1 MALAYPRGVPL
12 ACRCGALPKPT
23 LRQAK
28 PALAAIPGEGELE
41 AELLRLETNFSHLG
55 HDGPLALD
63 EALAKARAADDAGL
77 LARALCLA
85 ARAHV
90 FRGRI
95 EHGIAT
101 ADEAIAMIAT
111 LDKDRASALAGV
123 ASEAW
128 RTAGRGFFKLGNLAE
143 ALPRLETAVTIA
155 EEALKQPERS
165 GDRESGISA
174 MTAYPR
180 ALQDLGVAFT
190 AVRETDEAIATYARA
205 VAAADAQPEIYRLIP
220 DDILLALTGWAEG
233 LQQRHQ
239 ARLAGDAARK
249 RADAGV
255 SADLL
260 AAREIISGRAR
271 VLIDQAEYAAGEG
284 ATPLSG
290 YGYQSYYGALGRQLL
305 LEGDPDAALIEFE
318 RQGALGNAVGNAT
331 VAASG
336 EVGMA
341 AALLARDQYQPAL
354 GHSLAAL
361 ARLGEDDDAA
371 LRAEALLVTSRVYAA
386 LGDDGQALDAL
397 EAYNVVRDLLQ
408 ARDAK
413 LYASYLA
420 SRIGLEKLRAEADAQ
435 RRIAADLVALNAR
448 LEEQAAALGAQST
461 ELLAARHTAEASNS
475 AKSLFLA
482 NMSHE
487 LRTPL
492 NAILGFSE
500 LMMNAGS
507 PSHGGY
513 ARDIHEAGSHLLTII
528 NDLLDLSRI
537 EAGGMELDIGTIFVD
552 ELFAECRK
560 LLAEKAAA
568 AGVKLVSS
576 VAEEARTIR
585 GDALRLRQ
593 ILLNLLSNAIKF
605 TPRGGV
611 VALSALISHEG
622 ELLFTVADTGCGMTP
637 AEIEIALE
645 PFGMVDSSMGRR
657 KQGTGLGLP
666 LATRLTALHGG
677 RLVIHSEPGLGTQ
690 VTVALPA
697 S

>member
-1 MALAYPRGVPL
+1 M
-12 ACRCGALPKPT
+12 
-23 LRQAK
+23 
-28 PALAAIPGEGELE
+28 
-41 AELLRLETNFSHLG
+41 
-55 HDGPLALD
+55 ALD

-77 LARALCLA
+77 LARALCLK
-85 ARAHV
+85 ARADV

-95 EHGIAT
+95 ERGIAT
-101 ADEAIAMIAT
+101 ADEAIALIAT
-111 LDKDRASALAGV
+111 LDSGRMSALAGV

-155 EEALKQPERS
+155 EEGQNQPGRP
-165 GDRESGISA
+165 GDLVSGISP

-180 ALQDLGVAFT
+180 ALQDMGVALT
-190 AVRETDEAIATYARA
+190 AVRETDEAIASYARA
-205 VAAADAQPEIYRLIP
+205 VAAADAQPDLYRLIP

-233 LQQRHQ
+233 LQLRHQ
-239 ARLAGDAARK
+239 TRLTGDAARK
-249 RADAGV
+249 RAAAVIGD
-255 SADLL
+255 DLV

-271 VLIDQAEYAAGEG
+271 SLIERAEYAAGEG

-305 LEGDPDAALIEFE
+305 LEGDPDAACIEFE
-318 RQGALGNAVGNAT
+318 RQKALGIAVGNAT
-331 VAASG
+331 VAAGG
-336 EVGMA
+336 EIGMA
-341 AALLARDQYQPAL
+341 TALLAREKHQLALEYAL
-354 GHSLAAL
+354 GAL

-371 LRAEALLVTSRVYAA
+371 LRAEALLVTSRIYAA

-420 SRIGLEKLRAEADAQ
+420 SRVGLEKLRAKADAQ

-448 LEEQAAALGAQST
+448 LEEQAAALSTQAT
-461 ELLAARHTAEASNS
+461 ELIAARHIAEASNS

-500 LMMNAGS
+500 LMMNAGA
-507 PSHGGY
+507 SHSGY
-513 ARDIHEAGSHLLTII
+513 ARDIHEAGSHLLAII

-537 EAGGMELDIGTIFVD
+537 EAGGMALDVGTIFID
-552 ELFAECRK
+552 ELFAECRR

-568 AGVKLVSS
+568 GGVKLVSS
-576 VAEEARTIR
+576 VAEDAQTVQ
-585 GDALRLRQ
+585 GDATRLRQ
-593 ILLNLLSNAIKF
+593 ILLNLLSNAVKF

-611 VALSALISHEG
+611 VALSALVSHDG
-622 ELLFTVADTGCGMTP
+622 EFLFTVADTGCGMTA

-666 LATRLTALHGG
+666 LATRLTTLHGG

-690 VTVALPA
+690 VTVGLPLK
-697 S
+697 

>member
-1 MALAYPRGVPL
+1 M
-12 ACRCGALPKPT
+12 PKPT

-55 HDGPLALD
+55 HDGPLALNQ
-63 EALAKARAADDAGL
+63 ALANARAAGDAGL

-111 LDKDRASALAGV
+111 LDADRASALAGV

-155 EEALKQPERS
+155 EERLKQPERP

-205 VAAADAQPEIYRLIP
+205 VAAADAWPEIYRRIP

-239 ARLAGDAARK
+239 ARLSGDAARK

-271 VLIDQAEYAAGEG
+271 VLIERAEYAAGEG

-305 LEGDPDAALIEFE
+305 LEGDADAALIEFE
-318 RQGALGNAVGNAT
+318 RQKALGNAVGNAT
-331 VAASG
+331 VAANG

-341 AALLARDQYQPAL
+341 TALLAREQHQQAL
-354 GHSLAAL
+354 EHSLAAL

-397 EAYNVVRDLLQ
+397 EAYNAVRDLLQ

-420 SRIGLEKLRAEADAQ
+420 SRVGLEKLRAEADAQ

-448 LEEQAAALGAQST
+448 LEQQTAALSAQST
-461 ELLAARHTAEASNS
+461 ELITARHTAEASHH
-475 AKSLFLA
+475 AKSQFLA

-500 LMMNAGS
+500 LMMNAGGS
-507 PSHGGY
+507 ASHSGY
-513 ARDIHEAGSHLLTII
+513 ARDIHQAGTHLLGII
-528 NDLLDLSRI
+528 NDVLDLSRI

>member
-1 MALAYPRGVPL
+1 
-12 ACRCGALPKPT
+12 
-23 LRQAK
+23 
-28 PALAAIPGEGELE
+28 
-41 AELLRLETNFSHLG
+41 
-55 HDGPLALD
+55 
-63 EALAKARAADDAGL
+63 
-77 LARALCLA
+77 
-85 ARAHV
+85 
-90 FRGRI
+90 
-95 EHGIAT
+95 
-101 ADEAIAMIAT
+101 
-111 LDKDRASALAGV
+111 
-123 ASEAW
+123 
-128 RTAGRGFFKLGNLAE
+128 
-143 ALPRLETAVTIA
+143 
-155 EEALKQPERS
+155 
-165 GDRESGISA
+165 
-174 MTAYPR
+174 
-180 ALQDLGVAFT
+180 
-190 AVRETDEAIATYARA
+190 
-205 VAAADAQPEIYRLIP
+205 
-220 DDILLALTGWAEG
+220 
-233 LQQRHQ
+233 
-239 ARLAGDAARK
+239 
-249 RADAGV
+249 
-255 SADLL
+255 
-260 AAREIISGRAR
+260 
-271 VLIDQAEYAAGEG
+271 
-284 ATPLSG
+284 
-290 YGYQSYYGALGRQLL
+290 
-305 LEGDPDAALIEFE
+305 LIEFE
-318 RQGALGNAVGNAT
+318 RQRALGNAVGNAT

-336 EVGMA
+336 EIGMA
-341 AALLARDQYQPAL
+341 TALLAREKHQPAL
-354 GHSLAAL
+354 EHGLAAL

-371 LRAEALLVTSRVYAA
+371 LRAEALLVTSRIYAA

-397 EAYNVVRDLLQ
+397 EAYNVVRDLLH

-420 SRIGLEKLRAEADAQ
+420 SRIGLEKLRAEAEAQ
-435 RRIAADLVALNAR
+435 RRIAADLVALNAQ

-461 ELLAARHTAEASNS
+461 ELVAARHTAEASSS

-500 LMMNAGS
+500 LMMNAAG
-507 PSHGGY
+507 PSSHAGY
-513 ARDIHEAGSHLLTII
+513 ARDIHEAGSHLLSIV

-560 LLAEKAAA
+560 MLADKAAA

-576 VAEEARTIR
+576 VADEARTIR

-622 ELLFTVADTGCGMTP
+622 EFLFTVADTGCGMSP

-666 LATRLTALHGG
+666 LATRLTALHRG

-690 VTVALPA
+690 VTVSLPPA
-697 S
+697 

>member
-1 MALAYPRGVPL
+1 LR
-12 ACRCGALPKPT
+12 KPIAHH
-23 LRQAK
+23 AK
-28 PALAAIPGEGELE
+28 PVLAAIPGEGELE

-77 LARALCLA
+77 LARALCLK
-85 ARAHV
+85 ARADV

-95 EHGIAT
+95 ERGIAT
-101 ADEAIAMIAT
+101 ADEAIALIAT
-111 LDKDRASALAGV
+111 LDSGRMSALAGV

-155 EEALKQPERS
+155 EEGQNQPGRP
-165 GDRESGISA
+165 GDLVSGISP

-180 ALQDLGVAFT
+180 ALQDMGVALT
-190 AVRETDEAIATYARA
+190 AVRETDEAIASYARA
-205 VAAADAQPEIYRLIP
+205 VAAADAQPDLYRLIP

-233 LQQRHQ
+233 LQLRHQ
-239 ARLAGDAARK
+239 TRLTGDAARK
-249 RADAGV
+249 RAAAVIGD
-255 SADLL
+255 DLV

-271 VLIDQAEYAAGEG
+271 SLIERAEYAAGEG

-305 LEGDPDAALIEFE
+305 LEGDPDAACIEFE
-318 RQGALGNAVGNAT
+318 RQKALGIAVGNAT
-331 VAASG
+331 VAAGG
-336 EVGMA
+336 EIGMA
-341 AALLARDQYQPAL
+341 TALLAREKHQLALEYAL
-354 GHSLAAL
+354 GAL

-371 LRAEALLVTSRVYAA
+371 LRAEALLVTSRIYAA

-420 SRIGLEKLRAEADAQ
+420 SRVGLEKLRAKADAQ

-448 LEEQAAALGAQST
+448 LEEQAAALSTQAT
-461 ELLAARHTAEASNS
+461 ELIAARHIAEASNS

-500 LMMNAGS
+500 LMMNAGA
-507 PSHGGY
+507 SHSGY
-513 ARDIHEAGSHLLTII
+513 ARDIHEAGSHLLAII

-537 EAGGMELDIGTIFVD
+537 EAGGMALDVGTIFID
-552 ELFAECRK
+552 ELFAECRR

-568 AGVKLVSS
+568 GGVKLVSS
-576 VAEEARTIR
+576 VAEDAQTVQ
-585 GDALRLRQ
+585 GDATRLRQ
-593 ILLNLLSNAIKF
+593 ILLNLLSNAVKF

-611 VALSALISHEG
+611 VALSALVSHDG
-622 ELLFTVADTGCGMTP
+622 EFLFTVADTGCGMTA

-666 LATRLTALHGG
+666 LATRLTTLHGG

-690 VTVALPA
+690 VTVGLPLK
-697 S
+697 

>member
-1 MALAYPRGVPL
+1 M
-12 ACRCGALPKPT
+12 PKPT
-23 LRQAK
+23 LRQVK

-41 AELLRLETNFSHLG
+41 TELLRLETNFSHLG

-63 EALAKARAADDAGL
+63 EALANARAAGDAGL

-111 LDKDRASALAGV
+111 LDADRASALAGV

-128 RTAGRGFFKLGNLAE
+128 RTAGRGFFKLGNLTE

-155 EEALKQPERS
+155 EEALKQPERP
-165 GDRESGISA
+165 GDRGSAISA

-190 AVRETDEAIATYARA
+190 AVRETNEAIATYARA
-205 VAAADAQPEIYRLIP
+205 VAAADAWPEIYRRIP

-239 ARLAGDAARK
+239 ARLSGDAARK

-255 SADLL
+255 SGDLL

-271 VLIDQAEYAAGEG
+271 ALIERAEYAASEG

-305 LEGDPDAALIEFE
+305 LEGDADAALIEFE
-318 RQGALGNAVGNAT
+318 RQKALGNAVGNAT
-331 VAASG
+331 VAANG
-336 EVGMA
+336 DVGMA
-341 AALLARDQYQPAL
+341 TALLARERHQQAL
-354 GHSLAAL
+354 EHSLAAL

-397 EAYNVVRDLLQ
+397 EAYNNVRDLLH

-448 LEEQAAALGAQST
+448 LEEQAAALGAQTT
-461 ELLAARHTAEASNS
+461 ELMAARHIAEASNS

-500 LMMNAGS
+500 LMMNAAGS
-507 PSHGGY
+507 SSHSGY
-513 ARDIHEAGSHLLTII
+513 ARDIHEAGSHLLAIV
-528 NDLLDLSRI
+528 NDLLDLSSI
-537 EAGGMELDIGTIFVD
+537 EAGGMELDACTIFVE

-560 LLAEKAAA
+560 MLAEKAAA
-568 AGVKLVSS
+568 AGIKLVSS
-576 VAEEARTIR
+576 VADEARSIR

-622 ELLFTVADTGCGMTP
+622 EFLFTVADTGCGMTP

-690 VTVALPA
+690 VTVALPLT
-697 S
+697 

>member
-1 MALAYPRGVPL
+1 
-12 ACRCGALPKPT
+12 LPKPIP
-23 LRQAK
+23 RHAK
-28 PALAAIPGEGELE
+28 PALAAIPGKGELE
-41 AELLRLETNFSHLG
+41 AELLRLETHFSHLG
-55 HDGPLALD
+55 HDGPQALD
-63 EALAKARAADDAGL
+63 EALAKARAANDAAL
-77 LARALCLA
+77 LARALCLT
-85 ARAHV
+85 ARADV

-95 EHGIAT
+95 ERGIAT

-111 LDKDRASALAGV
+111 LDPERASALAGV

-155 EEALKQPERS
+155 EDRLKQPERRD
-165 GDRESGISA
+165 DRAAGISA

-205 VAAADAQPEIYRLIP
+205 VAAADTQPEIYRQIP

-239 ARLAGDAARK
+239 ARLAGDATHK
-249 RADAGV
+249 RADPGV
-255 SADLL
+255 SDDLI
-260 AAREIISGRAR
+260 AAREIVTVRAR
-271 VLIDQAEYAAGEG
+271 ALIERAEYAAGEG

-290 YGYQSYYGALGRQLL
+290 YGYQSYFGALGRQLL
-305 LEGDPDAALIEFE
+305 LEGDPDAAYVEFE
-318 RQGALGNAVGNAT
+318 RQKALGIAVGNAT

-336 EVGMA
+336 EIGMA
-341 AALLARDQYQPAL
+341 TALLAREKHRPAL
-354 GHSLAAL
+354 EHGLAAL

-371 LRAEALLVTSRVYAA
+371 LRAEALLVTSRIHAA
-386 LGDDGQALDAL
+386 LGEDGQALDAL
-397 EAYNVVRDLLQ
+397 EAYNAVRDLLQ

-420 SRIGLEKLRAEADAQ
+420 SRVGLEKLRAEADAQ
-435 RRIAADLVALNAR
+435 RRIAVDLVALNAR
-448 LEEQAAALGAQST
+448 LEEQAAALSAQSA
-461 ELLAARHTAEASNS
+461 ELRAAQQTAEASNS

-500 LMMNAGS
+500 LMMNAGA
-507 PSHGGY
+507 PSSQSGY
-513 ARDIHEAGSHLLTII
+513 ARDIHEAGSHLLGIV

-552 ELFAECRK
+552 ELFAECGK

-576 VAEEARTIR
+576 VADEARTLQ
-585 GDALRLRQ
+585 GDVLRLRQ

-611 VALSALISHEG
+611 VGLSALISHDG
-622 ELLFTVADTGCGMTP
+622 EFLFTVADTGCGMTA

-690 VTVALPA
+690 VTVALPRR
-697 S
+697 

>member
-1 MALAYPRGVPL
+1 MR
-12 ACRCGALPKPT
+12 KPI
-23 LRQAK
+23 LRQVK
-28 PALAAIPGEGELE
+28 PALAVVPGEGELE
-41 AELLRLETNFSHLG
+41 SELLRLETNFSHLG
-55 HDGPLALD
+55 HSGPLALD
-63 EALAKARAADDAGL
+63 EALVKARASDDAGL
-77 LARALCLA
+77 LARALCLK
-85 ARAHV
+85 ARADV

-95 EHGIAT
+95 ERGIST
-101 ADEAIAMIAT
+101 ADEAIALIAT
-111 LDKDRASALAGV
+111 LSADRVSALAGV

-128 RTAGRGFFKLGNLAE
+128 RTAGRGFFKLGNLAQ

-155 EEALKQPERS
+155 EERLKQPEYL
-165 GDRESGISA
+165 GGLESGISA

-190 AVRETDEAIATYARA
+190 AVRETGEAIATYARA
-205 VAAADAQPEIYRLIP
+205 VAAADARPEIYRQIP

-239 ARLAGDAARK
+239 SGPAGDATRK
-249 RADAGV
+249 RADTA
-255 SADLL
+255 SSDDLV

-271 VLIDQAEYAAGEG
+271 LLIERAEYAAGEG

-305 LEGDPDAALIEFE
+305 LESDPAAAYVEFE
-318 RQGALGNAVGNAT
+318 RQRALGIAIGNAT
-331 VAASG
+331 VAACG
-336 EVGMA
+336 EIGMA
-341 AALLARDQYQPAL
+341 TALFAQGQYQSAL
-354 GHSLAAL
+354 EHGLDAL
-361 ARLGEDDDAA
+361 ARLGEDDDTA
-371 LRAEALLVTSRVYAA
+371 LRAEALLAISRIYGA

-408 ARDAK
+408 AREAK

-420 SRIGLEKLRAEADAQ
+420 SRVGLEKLRAEADAQ
-435 RRIAADLVALNAR
+435 RRISADLVALNAR
-448 LEEQAAALGAQST
+448 LEEQTAALSAQSA
-461 ELLAARHTAEASNS
+461 ELIAARHNAEASNS

-500 LMMNAGS
+500 VMMNAGVSS
-507 PSHGGY
+507 PHSGY
-513 ARDIHEAGSHLLTII
+513 ARDIHEAGSHLLAIV

-537 EAGGMELDIGTIFVD
+537 EAGGMKLDIGTIFVD
-552 ELFAECRK
+552 ELFAECLKFLEER
-560 LLAEKAAA
+560 AAV

-576 VAEEARTIR
+576 VADDAQTVQ
-585 GDALRLRQ
+585 GDALRLHQ

-622 ELLFTVADTGCGMTP
+622 EFLFTVADTGCGMTP

-657 KQGTGLGLP
+657 KQGAGLGLP
-666 LATRLTALHGG
+666 LASRLTALHGG
-677 RLVIHSEPGLGTQ
+677 RLVIHSEPGRGTQ
-690 VTVALPA
+690 VTVSLPPG
-697 S
+697 

>member
-1 MALAYPRGVPL
+1 
-12 ACRCGALPKPT
+12 
-23 LRQAK
+23 
-28 PALAAIPGEGELE
+28 
-41 AELLRLETNFSHLG
+41 
-55 HDGPLALD
+55 LALD
-63 EALAKARAADDAGL
+63 EALANARASGDAGL
-77 LARALCLA
+77 LARALCLV
-85 ARAHV
+85 ARAHI

-95 EHGIAT
+95 KRGIAT

-111 LDKDRASALAGV
+111 LDADRASALAGV

-143 ALPRLETAVTIA
+143 ALPRLETAVSIA
-155 EEALKQPERS
+155 EERLKQPARP
-165 GDRESGISA
+165 GDPESGISA

-180 ALQDLGVAFT
+180 ALQDLGIAFT

-205 VAAADAQPEIYRLIP
+205 VAAADARPEIYRLIP

-255 SADLL
+255 SGDLL
-260 AAREIISGRAR
+260 AAREIISVRAR
-271 VLIDQAEYAAGEG
+271 ALIERAEYAAGEG

-305 LEGDPDAALIEFE
+305 LEGDADAAVIEFE
-318 RQGALGNAVGNAT
+318 RQKALGNAVGNAT
-331 VAASG
+331 VAANG

-341 AALLARDQYQPAL
+341 TALLAREHHQQAL
-354 GHSLAAL
+354 EHSLAAL

-397 EAYNVVRDLLQ
+397 EAYNVVRDLLH

-413 LYASYLA
+413 IYASYLA

-448 LEEQAAALGAQST
+448 LEQQAAALSAQST
-461 ELLAARHTAEASNS
+461 ELVAARHTAEASNS

-500 LMMNAGS
+500 LMMNAAGS
-507 PSHGGY
+507 SSHGGY
-513 ARDIHEAGSHLLTII
+513 ARDIHEAGSHLLAIV

-537 EAGGMELDIGTIFVD
+537 EAGGMELDIDAIFVE

-560 LLAEKAAA
+560 MLAEKAAA

-576 VAEEARTIR
+576 VADEARTIR

-605 TPRGGV
+605 TPKGGV

-622 ELLFTVADTGCGMTP
+622 EFLFTVADTGCGMTP
-637 AEIEIALE
+637 GEIEIALE

-697 S
+697 T

>member
-1 MALAYPRGVPL
+1 
-12 ACRCGALPKPT
+12 LPKPT

-41 AELLRLETNFSHLG
+41 TELLRLETNFSHLG
-55 HDGPLALD
+55 HGGPLALD

-85 ARAHV
+85 ARADV

-101 ADEAIAMIAT
+101 ADEAVAMIAT
-111 LDKDRASALAGV
+111 LDADRVLALAGV

-155 EEALKQPERS
+155 EERLKQPERP

-220 DDILLALTGWAEG
+220 DDILLSLTGWAEG

-249 RADAGV
+249 RADADVGG
-255 SADLL
+255 DLL

-271 VLIDQAEYAAGEG
+271 ILIEQAEYAAGEG

-318 RQGALGNAVGNAT
+318 RQRALGNAVGNAT

-336 EVGMA
+336 EIGMA
-341 AALLARDQYQPAL
+341 TALLAREKHQPAL
-354 GHSLAAL
+354 EHGLAAL

-371 LRAEALLVTSRVYAA
+371 LRAEALLVTSRIYAA

-397 EAYNVVRDLLQ
+397 EAYNVVRDLLH

-420 SRIGLEKLRAEADAQ
+420 SRIGLEKLRAEAEAQ
-435 RRIAADLVALNAR
+435 RRIAADLVALNAQ

-461 ELLAARHTAEASNS
+461 ELVAARHTAEASSS

-500 LMMNAGS
+500 LMMNAAG
-507 PSHGGY
+507 PSSHAGY
-513 ARDIHEAGSHLLTII
+513 ARDIHEAGSHLLSIV

-560 LLAEKAAA
+560 MLADKAAA

-576 VAEEARTIR
+576 VADEARTIR

-622 ELLFTVADTGCGMTP
+622 EFLFTVADTGCGMSP

-666 LATRLTALHGG
+666 LATRLTALHRG

-690 VTVALPA
+690 VTVSLPPA
-697 S
+697 

>member
-1 MALAYPRGVPL
+1 LR
-12 ACRCGALPKPT
+12 KPIA
-23 LRQAK
+23 RHAK

-55 HDGPLALD
+55 HDGPSALD
-63 EALAKARAADDAGL
+63 EALAKARAVDDAGL
-77 LARALCLA
+77 LARALCLK
-85 ARAHV
+85 ARADV

-95 EHGIAT
+95 ERGIAT
-101 ADEAIAMIAT
+101 ADEAIALIAT
-111 LDKDRASALAGV
+111 LDSGRMRALAGV

-155 EEALKQPERS
+155 EDERNQPGPP
-165 GDRESGISA
+165 GDKISGISA

-180 ALQDLGVAFT
+180 ALQDMGVALT

-205 VAAADAQPEIYRLIP
+205 VAAADARPDLYQLIP
-220 DDILLALTGWAEG
+220 DDILLSLTGWAEG
-233 LQQRHQ
+233 LQLRHQ
-239 ARLAGDAARK
+239 ARLTGDAARK
-249 RADAGV
+249 RAD
-255 SADLL
+255 SAISDDLI
-260 AAREIISGRAR
+260 AARDIISNRAR
-271 VLIDQAEYAAGEG
+271 LLIERAEYAAGEG

-305 LEGDPDAALIEFE
+305 LEGDPDAACIEFE
-318 RQGALGNAVGNAT
+318 RQTALGIAVGNAT

-336 EVGMA
+336 EIGMA
-341 AALLARDQYQPAL
+341 TALLAREKHQLAL
-354 GHSLAAL
+354 EHTLGAL

-371 LRAEALLVTSRVYAA
+371 LRAEALLVTSRIYGA

-420 SRIGLEKLRAEADAQ
+420 SRVGLEKLRAEADAQ

-448 LEEQAAALGAQST
+448 LEEQAAALSAQST
-461 ELLAARHTAEASNS
+461 ELIAARRVAEASNS

-500 LMMNAGS
+500 LMMNAGAAHS
-507 PSHGGY
+507 GY
-513 ARDIHEAGSHLLTII
+513 ARDIHEAGSHLLAII

-537 EAGGMELDIGTIFVD
+537 EAGGMALDVGTIFSD
-552 ELFAECRK
+552 ELFAECRR
-560 LLAEKAAA
+560 LLAEKVAAG
-568 AGVKLVSS
+568 GVKLVSS
-576 VAEEARTIR
+576 VAEDAQTVQ
-585 GDALRLRQ
+585 GDATRLRQ

-605 TPRGGV
+605 TRRGGV
-611 VALSALISHEG
+611 VALSALISHDG
-622 ELLFTVADTGCGMTP
+622 EFLFTVADTGCGMTA

-690 VTVALPA
+690 VTVSLPLK
-697 S
+697 

>member
-1 MALAYPRGVPL
+1 LR
-12 ACRCGALPKPT
+12 KPIAHH
-23 LRQAK
+23 AK
-28 PALAAIPGEGELE
+28 PVLAAIPGEGELE

-77 LARALCLA
+77 LARALCLK
-85 ARAHV
+85 ARADV

-95 EHGIAT
+95 ERGIAT
-101 ADEAIAMIAT
+101 ADEAIALIAT
-111 LDKDRASALAGV
+111 LDSGRMSALAGV

-155 EEALKQPERS
+155 EEGQNQPGRP
-165 GDRESGISA
+165 GDLVSGISP

-180 ALQDLGVAFT
+180 ALQDMGVALT
-190 AVRETDEAIATYARA
+190 AVRETDEAIASYARA
-205 VAAADAQPEIYRLIP
+205 VAAADAQPDLYRLIP

-233 LQQRHQ
+233 LQLRHQ
-239 ARLAGDAARK
+239 TRLTGDAARK
-249 RADAGV
+249 RAAAVIGD
-255 SADLL
+255 DLV

-271 VLIDQAEYAAGEG
+271 SLIERAEYAAGEG

-305 LEGDPDAALIEFE
+305 LEGDPDAACIEFE
-318 RQGALGNAVGNAT
+318 RQKALGIAVGNAT
-331 VAASG
+331 VAAGG
-336 EVGMA
+336 EIGMA
-341 AALLARDQYQPAL
+341 TALLAREKHQLALEYAL
-354 GHSLAAL
+354 GAL

-371 LRAEALLVTSRVYAA
+371 LRAEALLVTSRIYAA

-420 SRIGLEKLRAEADAQ
+420 SRVGLEKLRAKADAQ

-448 LEEQAAALGAQST
+448 LEEQAAALSTQAT
-461 ELLAARHTAEASNS
+461 ELIAARHIAEASNS

-500 LMMNAGS
+500 LMMNAGA
-507 PSHGGY
+507 SHSGY
-513 ARDIHEAGSHLLTII
+513 ARDIHEAGSHLLAII

-537 EAGGMELDIGTIFVD
+537 EAGGMALDVGTIFID
-552 ELFAECRK
+552 ELFAECRR

-568 AGVKLVSS
+568 GGVKLVSS
-576 VAEEARTIR
+576 VAEDAQTVQ
-585 GDALRLRQ
+585 GDATRLRQ
-593 ILLNLLSNAIKF
+593 ILLNLLSNAVKF
-605 TPRGGV
+605 TQRGGV
-611 VALSALISHEG
+611 VALSALVSHDG
-622 ELLFTVADTGCGMTP
+622 EFLFTVADTGCGMTA

-666 LATRLTALHGG
+666 LATRLTTLHGG

-690 VTVALPA
+690 VTVGLPLK
-697 S
+697 